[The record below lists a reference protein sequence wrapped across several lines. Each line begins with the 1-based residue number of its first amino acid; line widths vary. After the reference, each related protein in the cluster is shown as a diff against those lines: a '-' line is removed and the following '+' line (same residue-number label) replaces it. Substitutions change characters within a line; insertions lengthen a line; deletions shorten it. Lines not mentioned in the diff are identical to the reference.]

1 MADGNATIFPK
12 CIIDKA
18 IPSPEFCIPTSIE
31 IVFFSFNE
39 KLNKFEMEYPKN
51 SPKRLWIKIIINN
64 DEVTLW
70 IFSKFKDK
78 ITPIIKAI
86 KNSET
91 FGK

>member
-1 MADGNATIFPK
+1 MAEGNATIFPK

-51 SPKRLWIKIIINN
+51 SPKRL
-64 DEVTLW
+64 
-70 IFSKFKDK
+70 
-78 ITPIIKAI
+78 
-86 KNSET
+86 
-91 FGK
+91 